1 MTALPVLARQ
11 LLVFCGFGL
20 AIFAP
25 LGVVVAATPAN
36 PPTSVA
42 QCNGGEEPDTFT
54 TTCVPFMTPKTPGA
68 SATTTSATT
77 CPQGVS
83 GSECGTQGGG
93 VDAANPLTSEA
104 ERMATNTEQIGEDVA
119 AGTADDA

>member
-1 MTALPVLARQ
+1 MRALPVIAR
-11 LLVFCGFGL
+11 LLIAFGGL
-20 AIFAP
+20 AVA
-25 LGVVVAATPAN
+25 VAAPPAS
-36 PPTSVA
+36 PPSTVA

-68 SATTTSATT
+68 SAAATSATT
-77 CPQGVS
+77 CPPGVS
-83 GSECGTQGGG
+83 GSECGTQGGPT
-93 VDAANPLTSEA
+93 ATNPQASEA

>member
-1 MTALPVLARQ
+1 MRAQPVLARQ
-11 LLVFCGFGL
+11 LIAFCGFAV
-20 AIFAP
+20 AIAAP

-36 PPTSVA
+36 PVTSVA

-54 TTCVPFMTPKTPGA
+54 TTCVPFMTPKTPGT
-68 SATTTSATT
+68 SATATSATT
-77 CPQGVS
+77 CPPGVS

-93 VDAANPLTSEA
+93 IDATNPQASEA
-104 ERMATNTEQIGEDVA
+104 ERMATNTEQIGEEVA